1 MSTPVILTPEAERDM
16 AEGCD
21 WYERQRY
28 GRGDEFVAAVGDVF
42 DRLAANPRMHQ
53 VVRKDVRRAVVT
65 GFPWVVFYRA
75 LTDRVSVIAVHDARS
90 DPNRWKR
97 RT

>member
-1 MSTPVILTPEAERDM
+1 MSTPVILTTEAEQDM
-16 AEGCD
+16 TEGRD

-28 GRGDEFVAAVGDVF
+28 GRGDEFVAAVGEVF

-75 LTDRVSVIAVHDARS
+75 LRDRVSVIAVHDARR
-90 DPNRWKR
+90 DPNRWKS

>member
-1 MSTPVILTPEAERDM
+1 MSTPVILTPEAEQYL
-16 AEGCD
+16 AEGRD

-28 GRGDEFVAAVGDVF
+28 GQGDEFVAAVGEVF
-42 DRLAANPRMHQ
+42 ERLAANPRMHQ